1 MILSERLELI
11 GPLDEGHRRHL
22 GAILDAQ
29 ERYERALAESGFAA
43 ERAATELAEE
53 RRLAI
58 ADGWTPME
66 LAVIGVTAL

>member
-22 GAILDAQ
+22 VAILEAQ
-29 ERYERALAESGFAA
+29 DRYEAALTESEIAA
-43 ERAATELAEE
+43 ERAANELAEA
-53 RRLAI
+53 RRRAI

-66 LAVIGVTAL
+66 LTFIGVTNL